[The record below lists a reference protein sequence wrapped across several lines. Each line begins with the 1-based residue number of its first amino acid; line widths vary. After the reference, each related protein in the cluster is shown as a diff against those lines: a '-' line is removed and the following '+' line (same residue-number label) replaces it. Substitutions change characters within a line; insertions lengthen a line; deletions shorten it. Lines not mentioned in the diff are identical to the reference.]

1 MQTER
6 VTYLTTPARKALLAQ
21 RAAAQGI
28 SMGEYLRRKAEGED
42 ELTADEESALAAL
55 VAEVNEAVPK
65 MLESIDRMIKRMDKS
80 HQETDKFLRKMGVR

>member
-6 VTYLTTPARKALLAQ
+6 VTYLTTPARKALLAR

-28 SMGEYLRRKAEGED
+28 SMGEYLRRKAEDED
-42 ELTADEESALAAL
+42 ELTTDEEAALAAL

-65 MLESIDRMIKRMDKS
+65 MLASIDRMIERMDKS
-80 HQETDKFLRKMGVR
+80 HRETDEFLRKMGVR